1 MNVTV
6 RGRTRHYRTV
16 TFDRARNAVLLIEQ
30 RLLPH
35 EFKIVATENFR
46 ETAGAIHDMV
56 VRGAGAIGATAAYGL
71 AQGALAFR
79 GHDLKK
85 FSAHIE
91 TVYQTLKAARPTAVD
106 PVNAMNG
113 VRAAMRAGKTV
124 EEQQSL
130 ALAAAEEFA
139 NEDVRHCEEIGRHG
153 AKLIRNGMKILT
165 HCNAGWLAF
174 VDIGTATAPMYAAQA
189 QGKKFHVFCDETRP
203 RSQGATLT
211 AWELAQQKISHQI
224 IADNAAGHLMQRGE
238 IDLVIVGSDRTL
250 GRTGEVANKIGTYTK
265 AVLAARHKIPFYVAI
280 PLSTIDWNLKRGFD
294 IPIEERHE
302 TKSWARGGSRK
313 SKKRSLSTA
322 VQSASAKYIRVANPT
337 SGARNP
343 GFDVTPPELI
353 TGIITPVGIFK
364 PRELWKRRQELG
376 GFSQM
381 TSAAKIE
388 LASANNQISLNLRRR
403 RGSQVVRQGSAKAS
417 FVGSIPTLASKPNQL
432 EL

>member
-1 MNVTV
+1 MNVSI
-6 RGRTRHYRTV
+6 RGKSQHYRTV
-16 TFDRARNAVLLIEQ
+16 TFDAQRNEVLLIEQ

-35 EFKIVATENFR
+35 AFKIVPTRDFR
-46 ETAGAIHDMV
+46 ETALAIKDMI

-71 AQGALAFR
+71 AQGARAFR
-79 GHDLKK
+79 GTDVKK
-85 FSAHIE
+85 FSAHVE
-91 TVYQTLKAARPTAVD
+91 TVFQTLKDARPTAVD
-106 PVNAMNG
+106 PVNAMLG
-113 VRAAMRAGKTV
+113 LREQMAKGETV

-139 NEDVRHCEEIGRHG
+139 NEDVRHCQEIGEHG
-153 AKLIRNGMKILT
+153 AKLIRNGMRVLT

-174 VDIGTATAPMYAAQA
+174 VDIGTATAPMYAAQE

-280 PLSTIDWNLKRGFD
+280 PLSTIDWNLKSGFD

-302 TKSWARGGSRK
+302 SEVLGAWGIPGDPKTKVQGPK
-313 SKKRSLSTA
+313 SGRNTY
-322 VQSASAKYIRVANPT
+322 VRVANPS

-343 GFDVTPPELI
+343 GFDVTPAELI
-353 TGIITPVGIFK
+353 TGIITPLGIFK
-364 PRELWKRRQELG
+364 PRDLWTQRNK
-376 GFSQM
+376 
-381 TSAAKIE
+381 
-388 LASANNQISLNLRRR
+388 LR
-403 RGSQVVRQGSAKAS
+403 
-417 FVGSIPTLASKPNQL
+417 ASK
-432 EL
+432 

>member
-6 RGRTRHYRTV
+6 GGKTRHYRTV
-16 TFDRARNAVLLIEQ
+16 SFDPKKNEVLLIEQ

-35 EFKIVATENFR
+35 EFKIVATCDFR
-46 ETAGAIHDMV
+46 ETALAIKDMV

-71 AQGALAFR
+71 AQGAGAFR
-79 GHDLKK
+79 GTDLHRFKK
-85 FSAHIE
+85 HVE
-91 TVYQTLKAARPTAVD
+91 VVYETLKEARPTAVD
-106 PVNAMNG
+106 PVNAMNEVG
-113 VRAAMRAGKTV
+113 AAMSTGKTV
-124 EEQQSL
+124 AEQQSI
-130 ALAAAEEFA
+130 ALQVAGKFADDDVDHCAA
-139 NEDVRHCEEIGRHG
+139 IGKHG
-153 AKLIRNGMKILT
+153 AKLIRNGMRVLT

-174 VDIGTATAPMYAAQA
+174 VDIGSATAPMYAAQG

-211 AWELAQQKISHQI
+211 AWELAQQKLSHQI

-265 AVLAARHKIPFYVAI
+265 AVLAHRHGIPFYVAI
-280 PLSTIDWNLKRGFD
+280 PLSTIDWNMKSGFD

-302 TKSWARGGSRK
+302 SEVLGAWGIVE
-313 SKKRSLSTA
+313 KRAQGKPTGNRA
-322 VQSASAKYIRVANPT
+322 YIRVANPG

-364 PRELWKRRQELG
+364 PKELWKNRQILG
-376 GFSQM
+376 
-381 TSAAKIE
+381 AA
-388 LASANNQISLNLRRR
+388 AA
-403 RGSQVVRQGSAKAS
+403 V
-417 FVGSIPTLASKPNQL
+417 
-432 EL
+432 

>member
-6 RGRTRHYRTV
+6 RGRTQHFRTV
-16 TFDRARNAVLLIEQ
+16 AFVSAQNSVLLIEQ

-35 EFKIVATENFR
+35 EFKIVATKNFR
-46 ETAGAIHDMV
+46 ETARAITDMV

-71 AQGALAFR
+71 AQGVLAFR
-79 GHDLKK
+79 GSNLKK

-91 TVYQTLKAARPTAVD
+91 TVYQTLAAARPTAVD
-106 PVNAMNG
+106 PVNAMND
-113 VRAAMRAGKTV
+113 VRAAMRAGQTV
-124 EEQQSL
+124 EERKAL

-139 NEDVRHCEEIGRHG
+139 NEDVRHCEAIGKHG
-153 AKLIRNGMKILT
+153 VKLIRNGMKILT

-174 VDIGTATAPMYAAQA
+174 VDIGTATAPMYSAQA

-238 IDLVIVGSDRTL
+238 IDLGIVGSDRTL
-250 GRTGEVANKIGTYTK
+250 GRTGEVTNKIGTYTK

-294 IPIEERHE
+294 ISIEERHE
-302 TKSWARGGSRK
+302 SEVLGAWGTISNQKSEIRNQKWAQR
-313 SKKRSLSTA
+313 T
-322 VQSASAKYIRVANPT
+322 YIRVANPA

-353 TGIITPVGIFK
+353 TGIITPAGVFK
-364 PRELWKRRQELG
+364 PQELWRCRREL
-376 GFSQM
+376 GFVS
-381 TSAAKIE
+381 
-388 LASANNQISLNLRRR
+388 
-403 RGSQVVRQGSAKAS
+403 
-417 FVGSIPTLASKPNQL
+417 
-432 EL
+432 

>member
-1 MNVTV
+1 MNVTI
-6 RGRTRHYRTV
+6 RGRPQAVRTV
-16 TFDRARNAVLLIEQ
+16 AFDASKNSVRLIEQ

-35 EFKIVATENFR
+35 EFKIIGTKNFR
-46 ETAGAIHDMV
+46 ETAGAIRDMI

-79 GHDLKK
+79 GNDLKR
-85 FSAHIE
+85 FSAHVE
-91 TVYQTLKAARPTAVD
+91 TVQRTLADARPTAVD
-106 PVNAMNG
+106 PVNAMND
-113 VRAAMRAGKTV
+113 VRREMARGETV
-124 EEQQSL
+124 AEQQSL
-130 ALAAAEEFA
+130 ALAAAEQFA
-139 NEDVRHCEEIGRHG
+139 NEDVRHCGEIGRHG

-174 VDIGTATAPMYAAQA
+174 VDIGSATAPLYAAQA
-189 QGKKFHVFCDETRP
+189 AGKKFHVFCDETRP

-238 IDLVIVGSDRTL
+238 IDLVIVGSDRVL

-302 TKSWARGGSRK
+302 SEVLGAWGVTGNQREAGSWKPG
-313 SKKRSLSTA
+313 KRA
-322 VQSASAKYIRVANPT
+322 YVRVANPT

-343 GFDVTPPELI
+343 GFDVTPAELI
-353 TGIITPVGIFK
+353 TGIITPAGIFK
-364 PRELWKRRQELG
+364 PADLWKNRWRLG
-376 GFSQM
+376 KP
-381 TSAAKIE
+381 SA
-388 LASANNQISLNLRRR
+388 
-403 RGSQVVRQGSAKAS
+403 VV
-417 FVGSIPTLASKPNQL
+417 V
-432 EL
+432 

>member
-16 TFDRARNAVLLIEQ
+16 TFDTRNNRVLLIEQ

-35 EFKIVATENFR
+35 EFKIVATKTFR
-46 ETAGAIHDMV
+46 ETAAAITDMV

-79 GHDLKK
+79 GADGKK
-85 FSAHIE
+85 FSRHIAE
-91 TVYQTLKAARPTAVD
+91 VFKTLAEARPTAVD
-106 PVNAMNG
+106 PVNAMND
-113 VRAAMRAGKTV
+113 VLRAMKRGDSVAEK
-124 EEQQSL
+124 QSI

-139 NEDVRHCEEIGRHG
+139 NEDARHCREIGAHG
-153 AKLIRNGMKILT
+153 IQLIRNGMRVLT

-174 VDIGTATAPMYAAQA
+174 VDVGSATAPMYAAQA
-189 QGKKFHVFCDETRP
+189 AGRKFHVFCDETRP

-211 AWELAQQKISHQI
+211 AWELAQQGISHQI

-265 AVLAARHKIPFYVAI
+265 AVLAKRHGIPFYVAI

-294 IPIEERHE
+294 IPIEDRHE
-302 TKSWARGGSRK
+302 SEVLGAWGVEQSLK
-313 SKKRSLSTA
+313 SKGEGLKFGKRTY
-322 VQSASAKYIRVANPT
+322 VRVANPG

-343 GFDVTPPELI
+343 GFDVTPAELI
-353 TGIITPVGIFK
+353 TGIITPAGIFK
-364 PRELWKRRQELG
+364 PSELWKRRHELG
-376 GFSQM
+376 F
-381 TSAAKIE
+381 
-388 LASANNQISLNLRRR
+388 N
-403 RGSQVVRQGSAKAS
+403 V
-417 FVGSIPTLASKPNQL
+417 
-432 EL
+432 

>member
-1 MNVTV
+1 MNVTL
-6 RGRTRHYRTV
+6 RGQTRHYRTV
-16 TFDRARNAVLLIEQ
+16 AFDAKQNAVLLIEQ

-35 EFKIVATENFR
+35 EFKIVPTRDFR
-46 ETAGAIHDMV
+46 QTALAIKDMV

-71 AQGALAFR
+71 AQGARAFR
-79 GHDLKK
+79 GGDLKK
-85 FSAHIE
+85 FAHHVE
-91 TVYQTLKAARPTAVD
+91 TVYQTLKEARPTAVD
-106 PVNAMNG
+106 PVNAMND
-113 VRAAMRAGKTV
+113 VRAIMQRGETV

-139 NEDVRHCEEIGRHG
+139 NEDARHCAEIGEHG
-153 AKLIRNGMKILT
+153 ARLIRNGMKVLT

-174 VDIGTATAPMYAAQA
+174 VDVGSATAPMYAAQA

-211 AWELAQQKISHQI
+211 AWELAQQKVSHQI

-280 PLSTIDWNLKRGFD
+280 PLSTIDWNLKSGLA
-294 IPIEERHE
+294 IPIEDRHE
-302 TKSWARGGSRK
+302 SEVLGAWGVPQNPKLESRNSKPGKSIY
-313 SKKRSLSTA
+313 
-322 VQSASAKYIRVANPT
+322 VRVANPT

-343 GFDVTPPELI
+343 GFDVTPAELI

-364 PRELWKRRQELG
+364 PRELWARRRQLG
-376 GFSQM
+376 F
-381 TSAAKIE
+381 K
-388 LASANNQISLNLRRR
+388 
-403 RGSQVVRQGSAKAS
+403 K
-417 FVGSIPTLASKPNQL
+417 
-432 EL
+432 

>member
-6 RGRTRHYRTV
+6 GGRPRHYRTV
-16 TFDRARNAVLLIEQ
+16 AFDATRNAVLLIEQ

-35 EFKIVATENFR
+35 EFKIVATKNFR
-46 ETAGAIHDMV
+46 DTAAAIRDMV

-71 AQGALAFR
+71 AQGARAFR
-79 GHDLKK
+79 GGDPGK
-85 FSAHIE
+85 FAAHVG

-106 PVNAMNG
+106 PVNAMQD
-113 VRAAMRAGKTV
+113 VRRRMARGETV
-124 EEQQSL
+124 AEQQAL

-139 NEDVRHCEEIGRHG
+139 HEDVRHCRAIGGHG
-153 AKLIRNGMKILT
+153 AKLIRNGLRVLT

-174 VDIGTATAPMYAAQA
+174 VDVGSATAPLYAAQA

-211 AWELAQQKISHQI
+211 AWELAQQGISHQI

-265 AVLAARHKIPFYVAI
+265 AVLAQRHGIPFYVAI
-280 PLSTIDWNLKRGFD
+280 PLSTIDWNLKSGFA

-302 TKSWARGGSRK
+302 HEVLGAWGAISKQKAEGRKLKAGGR
-313 SKKRSLSTA
+313 A
-322 VQSASAKYIRVANPT
+322 YVRVANPA

-343 GFDVTPPELI
+343 GFDVTPAELI
-353 TGIITPVGIFK
+353 TGIITPMGIFP
-364 PRELWKRRQELG
+364 PRELWRRRQELG
-376 GFSQM
+376 F
-381 TSAAKIE
+381 ARVDP
-388 LASANNQISLNLRRR
+388 AS
-403 RGSQVVRQGSAKAS
+403 VR
-417 FVGSIPTLASKPNQL
+417 F
-432 EL
+432 